1 MPKITLKKK
10 STTTSN
16 PISSRTREAATNLL
30 TINTDSSRR
39 TNNTIAKHTIPV
51 KKNTDSSRRTNN
63 TIAKHTIPVKKNTDS
78 SRRTNNTIAKHT
90 IPVKKNTP
98 LSFPGTPHFY
108 RVLNISD
115 SWCMTIATYL
125 EKLEKDRKDKKPIQV
140 RDKFSILDPSNPY
153 NEIKVMSISSD
164 KKTCTV
170 LRKNTT
176 RRCSFLHSNK
186 SSIYK
191 KWVEDLNK
199 GKMSSFPTDTLR
211 NQLLYRRKHDMVKM
225 NLGGFC
231 SDALVLKA
239 VKK

>member
-30 TINTDSSRR
+30 TI
-39 TNNTIAKHTIPV
+39 
-51 KKNTDSSRRTNN
+51 
-63 TIAKHTIPVKKNTDS
+63 NTDS